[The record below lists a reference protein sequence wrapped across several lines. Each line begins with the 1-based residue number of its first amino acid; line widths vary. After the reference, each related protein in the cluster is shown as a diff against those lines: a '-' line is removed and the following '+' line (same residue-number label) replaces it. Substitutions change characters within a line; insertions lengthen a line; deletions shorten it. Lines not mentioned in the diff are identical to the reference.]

1 MEKQKFDINDIKIL
15 FLIVISAF
23 IYSCGMNVF
32 VKSGNLFPG
41 GFAGISRLVSA
52 VLLEFSNINISF
64 SVIYMVLN
72 VVTSIFV
79 FKKIGKKFMFFSILH
94 YILVSLF
101 TSILP
106 TRMITEDLLLIS
118 VFGGLINGFAIS
130 IALRNNASS
139 GGMDFIAIY
148 FSTRFNVSTW
158 NYVFIL
164 NAVVLTIAGLLF
176 GWDKALY
183 SIIFQFVST
192 QVVNTM
198 HNRYKSTQ
206 LDIITN
212 MPDEICD
219 AVFHTCRHGITK
231 IKCTGGF
238 TNKEHW
244 LLLIAVNTY
253 QLKDVVDSIRKV
265 DPHAFITLRNVDRV
279 LGNYYQ
285 KPLE

>member
-1 MEKQKFDINDIKIL
+1 MQFFKFEKKDFRIL
-15 FLIVISAF
+15 IFIIFSAF

-52 VLLEFSNINISF
+52 VLDQFFHIELSF
-64 SVIYMVLN
+64 SVIYMFLN
-72 VVTSIFV
+72 VITSIIV

-94 YILVSLF
+94 YFLVSLF
-101 TSILP
+101 TSLLP
-106 TRMITEDLLLIS
+106 TVMVTEDLLLIS

-139 GGMDFIAIY
+139 GGADFIAIY
-148 FSTRFNVSTW
+148 FSMRFNISTW
-158 NYVFIL
+158 NYVLVI
-164 NAVVLTIAGLLF
+164 NAVVLTIAGILF
-176 GWDKALY
+176 GWERALY

-198 HNRYKSTQ
+198 HNRYKSSQ
-206 LDIITN
+206 LEIITN
-212 MPDEICD
+212 MPDEICES
-219 AVFHTCRHGITK
+219 VFHTCRHGITK

-244 LLLIAVNTY
+244 LLIIAVNTY
-253 QLKDVVDSIRKV
+253 QLKDVVDSIRRV
-265 DPHAFITLRNVDRV
+265 DPHAFITLHNVDRV

>member
-15 FLIVISAF
+15 FLIVLSAF

>member
-1 MEKQKFDINDIKIL
+1 MQFKFEKKDLKIL
-15 FLIVISAF
+15 FFVTLSAF
-23 IYSCGMNVF
+23 IYSCGMNIF

-41 GFAGISRLVSA
+41 GFAGISRLTSA
-52 VLLEFSNINISF
+52 ILLEFFNINISF
-64 SVIYMVLN
+64 SVIYMALN
-72 VVTSIFV
+72 VIVSALV
-79 FKKIGKKFMFFSILH
+79 FTRIGRKFMIFSIIQYL
-94 YILVSLF
+94 LVSLF
-101 TSILP
+101 TSVLP
-106 TRMITEDLLLIS
+106 TILITEDLLLIS

-130 IALRNNASS
+130 LALQHNASS
-139 GGMDFIAIY
+139 GGTDFIAIY
-148 FSTRFNVSTW
+148 FSSRFNISTW

-164 NAVVLTIAGLLF
+164 NACVLTIAGLLF
-176 GWDKALY
+176 GWEKALY

-212 MPDEICD
+212 MPDEICN

-231 IKCTGGF
+231 IQCSGGF

-244 LLLIAVNTY
+244 LLVIAVNTY
-253 QLKDVVDSIRKV
+253 QLDDVVKSIKRT
-265 DPHAFITLRNVDRV
+265 DPHAFITLHSVEKV
-279 LGNYYQ
+279 IGNYYQ

>member
-15 FLIVISAF
+15 FFIVLSAF

-52 VLLEFSNINISF
+52 VLLEFCHINLSF

-79 FKKIGKKFMFFSILH
+79 FKKIGKKFMIFSILH

-106 TRMITEDLLLIS
+106 TRIITEDLLLIS

-176 GWDKALY
+176 GWEKALY

-253 QLKDVVDSIRKV
+253 QLKDVVDSIRMV